1 MNYLK
6 YHGKGLTGLVNL
18 GNTCYI
24 NSSLQ
29 VISHIPELNNY
40 IHDFLKTQNVAQTK
54 NIDII
59 FLHEWIE
66 LYKLMWHKNV
76 IISQKL
82 SLIHI

>member
-29 VISHIPELNNY
+29 VISHIPELNIY
-40 IHDFLKTQNVAQTK
+40 IHNFL
-54 NIDII
+54 I
-59 FLHEWIE
+59 
-66 LYKLMWHKNV
+66 LMAN
-76 IISQKL
+76 L
-82 SLIHI
+82 